1 MLFLVSLSF
10 YLALCKEKV
19 ILNDFVRGPILFVL
33 LELCYPK
40 QYVIF
45 LYDAIMY
52 WTIGACTLESL
63 HKLVV
68 LIAQLN

>member
-1 MLFLVSLSF
+1 MLFLVSLTF
-10 YLALCKEKV
+10 YLVLYKEMV

-45 LYDAIMY
+45 LYDAIMN
-52 WTIGACTLESL
+52 WTIGGCTLESL